1 MSETSTLISCTG
13 KITRPELAK
22 LPTPSATET
31 HIPIPHAADVETLV
45 ETLSHRPE
53 LRAKSAAR
61 RVGAAGGSS

>member
-1 MSETSTLISCTG
+1 MSETSTLIYGTG
-13 KITRPELAK
+13 KITREGLAK
-22 LPTPSATET
+22 LPTPPATET
-31 HIPIPHAADVETLV
+31 HIPIPHAADV